1 MYNACT
7 TKIMRADKKISAGG
21 KIEHE
26 VIYVELKP
34 STANLTYIQS
44 QIQKIWGNEYIVV
57 SNDGLQ
63 IHDSPATRGKSSLS
77 IIIIIKTVTARQT
90 EIYVSV
96 FNCATI

>member
-21 KIEHE
+21 KIEFIAHE
-26 VIYVELKP
+26 ATYVELKP
-34 STANLTYIQS
+34 STANVTYIQS

-77 IIIIIKTVTARQT
+77 IIIIIILILEDCNSQA
-90 EIYVSV
+90 
-96 FNCATI
+96 N